1 MGELAAM
8 SANVQATREPAER
21 EEKSAEA
28 ARSAAVRQAAEV
40 AHNASARLQEER
52 ARFARKEN
60 ISEAKVDLAHAQA
73 AVAEAMLQQ
82 DQKKLSIASARLQA
96 SKHASEQ
103 ERVAEIA
110 AVLKAGEAV

>member
-8 SANVQATREPAER
+8 SANVQATREAAER

-82 DQKKLSIASARLQA
+82 DQKKLSMASARLEA
-96 SKHASEQ
+96 SKHEKLRGAK
-103 ERVAEIA
+103 A
-110 AVLKAGEAV
+110 AHDVP